1 MTRKVWSVF
10 AALIF
15 LVASLAGCSGGG
27 GGTPA
32 PKSTPA
38 LTKAIESGRKTVVF
52 FMNPQGG
59 PCVSQDR
66 ILRKLHADTGGKF
79 NIAYVKTTV
88 PEDKQAFY
96 DYGVRSLPSLVFLN
110 EKGEI
115 AHYFPPGIQPYEV
128 LSDLIAK
135 TE

>member
-1 MTRKVWSVF
+1 M
-10 AALIF
+10 L
-15 LVASLAGCSGGG
+15 LAGCSGGAD
-27 GGTPA
+27 GTPA
-32 PKSTPA
+32 PRSTPA
-38 LTKAIESGRKTVVF
+38 LRQAIESGRKTVVF

-59 PCVSQDR
+59 PCMSQDQ
-66 ILRKLHADTGGKF
+66 ILRKLHADMGGKF

-96 DYGVRSLPSLVFLN
+96 DYGVRSLPSLVLLN
-110 EKGEI
+110 EKGEM